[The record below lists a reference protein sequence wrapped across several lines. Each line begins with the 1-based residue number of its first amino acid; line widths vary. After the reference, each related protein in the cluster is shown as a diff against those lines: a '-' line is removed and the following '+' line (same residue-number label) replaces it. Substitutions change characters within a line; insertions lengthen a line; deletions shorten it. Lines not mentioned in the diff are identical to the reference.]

1 MSLTRLNVNAAM
13 LNASATKEEVN
24 RVQSVSTIYFSLL
37 ILTIIMFFISCIFT
51 VIRYY
56 LTNVTFLI

>member
-24 RVQSVSTIYFSLL
+24 RVQSVSTIYLSLL
-37 ILTIIMFFISCIFT
+37 ILTIIVFFISCIFT
-51 VIRYY
+51 AIRYY